1 MKSPRPGPFLIIST
15 CSEVSDDLPREE
27 RRREEKTL
35 SSWEQDDRVRVT
47 RRVDGVGKY
56 LTFAPGVIEAAR
68 QEPLDNMVVFR
79 NQNLRLNFHHHHL
92 PNTIDNIAPGCDATI
107 TG

>member
-1 MKSPRPGPFLIIST
+1 MT
-15 CSEVSDDLPREE
+15 CHGRKGGG
-27 RRREEKTL
+27 RRRPSTPGNKTTEFVLLEE
-35 SSWEQDDRVRVT
+35 WMH
-47 RRVDGVGKY
+47 GVGKY
-56 LTFAPGVIEAAR
+56 LTFVPGVIEAAR

-92 PNTIDNIAPGCDATI
+92 PNTPGCDATI